1 MRVLHLISTLDRGGA
16 ETQLIQQVNFQ
27 KTRGLD
33 VAICFLKGK
42 GSLVE
47 AAKGVSIKKVRG
59 RFFLSQFFAFVFFVR
74 KQKPDLIVAHLPRSE
89 LLAAVVSKITRI
101 KFLVTKHNT
110 EQFWPKGNKSISR
123 IMANF
128 VDRSAC
134 STICITRAIQD
145 FLFSIHEANFQKS
158 TVVHYGIQ
166 RDDRDNS
173 RTEHTNSQSGMT
185 NIICVARLEPQKN
198 LSILIELIPRIYDIN
213 PILEIFGDGSE
224 RDTLS
229 FKIQKKKLEDRIK
242 LRGVTDDICL
252 KMRSSD
258 ILILPSLYEGLG
270 LVLLEALDQ
279 GCLVVASRIPAI
291 EEVLGS
297 DYPLLFNP
305 LSISELEERVREA
318 LNVDRSWFSLYRLEV
333 LERFTLEEQF
343 GKTLNVYRS
352 CLEK

>member
-1 MRVLHLISTLDRGGA
+1 
-16 ETQLIQQVNFQ
+16 
-27 KTRGLD
+27 
-33 VAICFLKGK
+33 
-42 GSLVE
+42 
-47 AAKGVSIKKVRG
+47 
-59 RFFLSQFFAFVFFVR
+59 
-74 KQKPDLIVAHLPRSE
+74 
-89 LLAAVVSKITRI
+89 
-101 KFLVTKHNT
+101 
-110 EQFWPKGNKSISR
+110 
-123 IMANF
+123 
-128 VDRSAC
+128 
-134 STICITRAIQD
+134 
-145 FLFSIHEANFQKS
+145 
-158 TVVHYGIQ
+158 
-166 RDDRDNS
+166 
-173 RTEHTNSQSGMT
+173 MT